1 MKRKIIGIVLSFLM
15 VFSTCSGA
23 VVAAEDENGN
33 TSEEVMYGGGCRGRS
48 GSYTG
53 GRRC

>member
-23 VVAAEDENGN
+23 VVAAEDEIG
-33 TSEEVMYGGGCRGRS
+33 M
-48 GSYTG
+48 YTG
-53 GRRC
+53 MRLLIL